1 MHDKERDL
9 EMEIRGDDGENNVA
23 DHHTD
28 IIYGV
33 DDVPPWYMCVFLGLQ
48 VSSTE
53 TSDQNLADY
62 KRVEP

>member
-9 EMEIRGDDGENNVA
+9 EMEIRGDDGEDNVA

-48 VSSTE
+48 VS
-53 TSDQNLADY
+53 
-62 KRVEP
+62 